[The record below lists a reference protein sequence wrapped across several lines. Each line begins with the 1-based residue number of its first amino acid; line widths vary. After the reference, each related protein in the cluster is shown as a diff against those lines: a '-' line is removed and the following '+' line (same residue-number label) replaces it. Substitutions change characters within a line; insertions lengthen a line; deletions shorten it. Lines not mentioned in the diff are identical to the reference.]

1 MGSVADAPS
10 LDFAYKLTEYQGR
23 PRLKTSPG
31 KPLYPG
37 AKQVWRFSDGDGGC
51 RYDEITGRDEAR
63 DGVPLLRPVVANGEA
78 VAPLPDPDQARQ
90 LGVKATILEAG
101 GYTEAAKQ
109 VSQYNDCVAL
119 GVDAIVIGAISEA
132 GLAKS
137 MAEGNEKGIV
147 QVGVINPMSDVAGAR
162 IFANY
167 DDAAEAGAKFLAD
180 MTEGKPMRMVHF
192 PGPQGSG
199 WAEASTEGVERGIEG
214 SGIELLEA
222 KYGDTGK
229 SIQLRLVED
238 ALQAYDD
245 VNIIYGTAVTAEVAK
260 QALEEAGNDDALIAA
275 YYSNEGMVDLVKSGV
290 VTATVTESPVMEARI
305 AMDLAVRI
313 LEGKDHLVELNPSM
327 TVLTKDNID
336 SFDMSRSFA
345 PADWE
350 PVYAVE

>member
-1 MGSVADAPS
+1 MNTSLKSLSTTALIVAGLTTSAAAQDAIWPFDVVNSADGGSEIVS
-10 LDFAYKLTEYQGR
+10 YQG
-23 PRLKTSPG
+23 LEKAE
-31 KPLYPG
+31 KPWHICVLFPHMKDSYW
-37 AKQVWRFSDGDGGC
+37 V
-51 RYDEITGRDEAR
+51 
-63 DGVPLLRPVVANGEA
+63 GVNYGIV
-78 VAPLPDPDQARQ
+78 DQARK

-147 QVGVINPMSDVAGAR
+147 QVGVINPMSDAAGAR

-167 DDAAEAGAKFLAD
+167 DDAAEAGAKFLAEMAD
-180 MTEGKPMRMVHF
+180 GNPMRMVHF

-214 SGIELLEA
+214 SAIELLEA

-336 SFDMSRSFA
+336 GFDMSRSFA

>member
-1 MGSVADAPS
+1 MKFTLTRLPTAAFVAAS
-10 LDFAYKLTEYQGR
+10 LTTGAAAQESLWPFEVINAADGAGETVSYEGLE
-23 PRLKTSPG
+23 SAE
-31 KPLYPG
+31 KPWHVCVLFPHMKDSY
-37 AKQVWRFSDGDGGC
+37 W
-51 RYDEITGRDEAR
+51 
-63 DGVPLLRPVVANGEA
+63 VAVNYGI
-78 VAPLPDPDQARQ
+78 VDQARK

-109 VSQYNDCVAL
+109 VSQYNDCMAL

-147 QVGVINPMSDVAGAR
+147 QVGVINPMSDVASAR

-167 DDAAEAGAKFLAD
+167 DDAAEAGARFLAEMSGD
-180 MTEGKPMRMVHF
+180 TPKRMVHF

-199 WAEASTEGVERGIEG
+199 WAEASTEGVERGIDG
-214 SGIELLEA
+214 SAIELLEA

-245 VNIIYGTAVTAEVAK
+245 VNIVYGTAVTAEVAQ
-260 QALEEAGNDDALIAA
+260 QALEEAGNEDAVIAA
-275 YYSNEGMVDLVKSGV
+275 YYSNEGMVNLVKSGV

-313 LEGKDHLVELNPSM
+313 LEGKDHMFALNPSM

-336 SFDMSRSFA
+336 AFDMSRSFA

-350 PVYAVE
+350 PVYSVE

>member
-1 MGSVADAPS
+1 MKKLISRVSTSAIIIASMATMASADAALWPF
-10 LDFAYKLTEYQGR
+10 DVVNAAG
-23 PRLKTSPG
+23 
-31 KPLYPG
+31 G
-37 AKQVWRFSDGDGGC
+37 ANEVVPYTGLEKAEKQWHICVLFPHMKDSYWV
-51 RYDEITGRDEAR
+51 
-63 DGVPLLRPVVANGEA
+63 GVNYGIV
-78 VAPLPDPDQARQ
+78 DQARK

-109 VSQYNDCVAL
+109 VSQYNDCLAL

-137 MAEGNEKGIV
+137 MEEGKAKGIV
-147 QVGVINPMSDVAGAR
+147 QVGVINPMSEVADAR

-167 DDAAEAGAKFLAD
+167 DDAAEAGGKFLTD
-180 MTEGKPMRMVHF
+180 MAAGNPMRMVHF

-199 WAEASTEGVERGIEG
+199 WAEASTAGVERALEG
-214 SGIELLEA
+214 SSIELLEA

-229 SIQLRLVED
+229 SIQLQLVED

-245 VNIIYGTAVTAEVAK
+245 VNIIYGTAVTAEVAA
-260 QALEEAGNDDALIAA
+260 QALEEAGNDSAVIAA

-305 AMDLAVRI
+305 AMDMAVRI
-313 LEGKDHLVELNPSM
+313 LEGKDHMTELHPSM

-336 SFDMSRSFA
+336 DFDMSWSFA
-345 PADWE
+345 PADWS
-350 PVYAVE
+350 PVYSVE